1 MDPLTRISLLLRI
14 RNLQDTQAW
23 AEFHDLYAPL
33 LYRYARARGL
43 GHEDAEDIRSTCYEA
58 IVRQIA
64 RFEYDAQKGGFKAW
78 LRTLVD
84 RRVIDRLR
92 KRREKL
98 AESQQLREVESNE
111 PSAENLWE
119 QHWRQQHLLY
129 CMELSR
135 QRVSEQTF
143 EVFRLLI
150 QEERPVDEVCQRLQM
165 NRNQVYK
172 AKARVLENI
181 REIMESFD
189 L

>member
-1 MDPLTRISLLLRI
+1 MDPTTRTSLLLRI

-43 GHEDAEDIRSTCYEA
+43 SHEDAEDIRSTCYET

-64 RFEYDAQKGGFKAW
+64 RFEYDEHKGGFKAW

-98 AESQQLREVESNE
+98 AESQQLRDVQSDE
-111 PSAENLWE
+111 PSAEQLWE

-135 QRVSEQTF
+135 HRVSEQAY
-143 EVFRLLI
+143 EVFRLLV
-150 QEERPVDEVCQRLQM
+150 QEERSVEEVCQRLQI

-181 REIMESFD
+181 RQIMASLE